1 MAKPKKPADVLGV
14 ANTLLDRTLRGFPY
28 GVYRAVRI
36 APVGR
41 NTPRLAVVEVPPLN
55 ERIRELCSKA
65 ATAKDSEV
73 EAILSELQA
82 ALRKHTK
89 FVRQM
94 AAPML
99 NRESKKRSQAA

>member
-41 NTPRLAVVEVPPLN
+41 NTPRLA
-55 ERIRELCSKA
+55 